1 MSLVKRVRRW
11 LGPMPWG
18 SLRRFEPASRVFG
31 FDRGEPID
39 RVYIEH
45 FLRQHAQAIR
55 GDVLEIGDNHYTRMF
70 GNDVQRSVVLA
81 GNAADAECYQGDLTK
96 PESLSGIGKFDCI
109 IATQV
114 LNFIFDLDGAM
125 RGLQSLLKE
134 HGVVL
139 VTLAG
144 FVSVSRYDA
153 KRWGDFWRFSD
164 MSTKV
169 LFERHFGKEI
179 EVISFGNLIS
189 ATAMLHGLAAEEL
202 RQEEIFHADP
212 DYQVLIAVKAVRRTA
227 AVG

>member
-1 MSLVKRVRRW
+1 MRLLKCIRRW
-11 LGPMPWG
+11 LGPSRWG

-31 FDRGEPID
+31 FDRGKPID

-70 GNDVQRSVVLA
+70 GNNVQRSVVLA
-81 GNAADAECYQGDLTK
+81 GSAADAECYQGDLTK
-96 PESLSGIGKFDCI
+96 LESLSGIGKFDCI

-114 LNFIFDLDGAM
+114 LNFIFDLDDAM

-134 HGVVL
+134 NGVVL
-139 VTLAG
+139 VTLGG
-144 FVSVSRYDA
+144 FGCVSQYDA

-164 MSTKV
+164 MSSRE

-179 EVISFGNLIS
+179 EVICFGNLIS

-202 RQEEIFHADP
+202 QREEIFHSDP
-212 DYQVLIAVKAVRRTA
+212 DYQLLIAVKAIRQRA
-227 AVG
+227 AAD

>member
-1 MSLVKRVRRW
+1 MSLTKRVRRW
-11 LGPMPWG
+11 LGPMRWG
-18 SLRRFEPASRVFG
+18 SFRRFEPASRVFG
-31 FDRGEPID
+31 FDRGKPID

-45 FLRQHAQAIR
+45 FLRLHAQAIH

-70 GNDVQRSVVLA
+70 GSDVGRSVVLA
-81 GNAADAECYQGDLTK
+81 GSAADTECYQGDLAN

-114 LNFIFDLDGAM
+114 LNFIFDLDNAM
-125 RGLQSLLKE
+125 RGLKSLLKE
-134 HGVVL
+134 NGVVL

-153 KRWGDFWRFSD
+153 QRWGDFWRFSD
-164 MSTKV
+164 MSTKE
-169 LFERHFGKEI
+169 LFKRHFGKEI

-202 RQEEIFHADP
+202 QREEIFHADP
-212 DYQVLIAVKAVRRTA
+212 DYQLLIAVKAVRRTA
-227 AVG
+227 AVD